1 MMTSVNRTLYG
12 MRTGYSTMGF
22 FPKTKTISEIKRE
35 NLQTR
40 QSTYNYIESM
50 YRTGGT
56 FKYNLKKPYFGSHRY
71 HLGSMENYVT
81 GIKKNNLD
89 NKNNVY
95 YLQNDCENLRQELK
109 NNYNNLKYE
118 MNSEI
123 DNLQMK
129 FNSEL
134 NKQKIQNNIINK
146 EMKELKKE
154 MLDSQNLLTELK
166 QRIDSLKLRIDGKEM
181 YNEDGLPVLQT
192 NIEY

>member
-1 MMTSVNRTLYG
+1 
-12 MRTGYSTMGF
+12 
-22 FPKTKTISEIKRE
+22 
-35 NLQTR
+35 
-40 QSTYNYIESM
+40 M

-56 FKYNLKKPYFGSHRY
+56 FKYNLKKPHIGSHRS
-71 HLGSMENYVT
+71 HLGYMEDYVREVKRSDFERENK
-81 GIKKNNLD
+81 IYLLKNECEIMRNNLKED
-89 NKNNVY
+89 YK
-95 YLQNDCENLRQELK
+95 
-109 NNYNNLKYE
+109 NLKYE
-118 MNSEI
+118 MNSQI

-134 NKQKIQNNIINK
+134 GKQKLSNNKINK